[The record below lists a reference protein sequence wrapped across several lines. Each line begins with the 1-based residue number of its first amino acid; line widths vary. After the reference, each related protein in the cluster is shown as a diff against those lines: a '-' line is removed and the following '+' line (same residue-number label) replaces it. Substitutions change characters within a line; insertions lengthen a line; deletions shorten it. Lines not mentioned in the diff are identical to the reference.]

1 MIMDNDTRALWEDIR
16 KGVIDINNQQLF
28 FSIVAKGFIYK
39 LNQNLKLRGKNIPHY
54 ILNTGDEL
62 RRSSLPAISAPQNN
76 AFAGVGTPINEVV

>member
-1 MIMDNDTRALWEDIR
+1 MIMDNDTKALWEDIR

-54 ILNTGDEL
+54 ILNTGDDIMYL
-62 RRSSLPAISAPQNN
+62 
-76 AFAGVGTPINEVV
+76 EVKGHIIPSIRLSN